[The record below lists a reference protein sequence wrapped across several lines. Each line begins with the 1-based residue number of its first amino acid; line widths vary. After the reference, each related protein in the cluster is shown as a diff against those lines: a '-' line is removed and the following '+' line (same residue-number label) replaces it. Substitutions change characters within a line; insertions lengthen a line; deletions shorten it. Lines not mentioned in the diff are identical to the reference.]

1 MAGRM
6 THMRIA
12 GGLPA
17 RRQSQKGTQTA
28 FITRR
33 EMNGY
38 VAATLHAVERRY
50 RQWQR
55 PGAGRFC
62 FENESIQKGR

>member
-12 GGLPA
+12 GGLPV
-17 RRQSQKGTQTA
+17 TC
-28 FITRR
+28 R
-33 EMNGY
+33 EMDGY

-55 PGAGRFC
+55 PGAGRFR